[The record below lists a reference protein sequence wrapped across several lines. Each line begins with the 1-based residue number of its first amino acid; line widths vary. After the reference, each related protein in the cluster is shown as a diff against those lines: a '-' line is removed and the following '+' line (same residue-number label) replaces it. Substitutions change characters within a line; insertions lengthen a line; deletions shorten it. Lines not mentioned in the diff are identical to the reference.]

1 MKPVNLLIKTA
12 LQRSTDLKGKRKLRV
27 SEAEQPLEREKYQ
40 MQKKTSFIDAGK
52 FKLSSA

>member
-1 MKPVNLLIKTA
+1 MKPVNLLIETA